1 MADQRNSSS
10 VDDILEALKQGQNTP
25 AAPGSVDDILADLGL
40 EQEKAQ
46 PAQQPAV
53 HTPRTTQSFWQEPEP
68 EPEPASRKKRETKQR
83 TPAANRPARQA
94 AAKAAPP
101 PQQEE
106 PVAPRLSDT
115 IQMDSDFQKFFS
127 ESVAVIPDLEQ
138 EQHPGFF
145 ARFVGRKKN
154 AQTQEDEESQEDYAT
169 ALDAEED
176 EEEEEPEREEAK
188 PRRRFGFWH
197 KWNSDEADEEEE
209 VQEDEEPEQ
218 EPDEA
223 PAPARGAAR
232 LFHRQRPVQPPEEE
246 ASGTVELPALDAAS
260 HRSAPTVDRAPTRP
274 MPQPATPAR
283 QQPVGTVKLEVN
295 ETPAAE
301 KKPAAPVR
309 PQPVGTVKLEV
320 NEAPAAEKKPAAP
333 VRQQPEGAVKLEVNE
348 APAVEE
354 EPAAPTRQQPVGTVE
369 LEGNETPAVEL
380 PLSES
385 PTVENEPVK
394 QAVKQPAA
402 GPAVDDAPTKT
413 APEPAGRKAAAA
425 PEQRDEGATQR
436 TVVLRPEELELEE
449 HPTGSVQ
456 LDVDWGDEP
465 GPDATRVIE
474 KDEAGGAPRLLGDE
488 APGAPFEEEPAPEYV
503 EDYENPADA
512 PLVQQDLDRL
522 RLTTAIRTG
531 VSAVAGLVL
540 LYLGLAVGDS
550 PLPAIAA
557 VDPAVAPLAYLAVN
571 LVLLVVACAVN
582 WRVFWNGI
590 RGLWGAPTPDSVLA
604 LAGVGALAQLLVLM
618 MNAEAFEADKIT
630 LFAAPAALLLCF
642 GALGKYLMSGVISR
656 NFALVSTGSEHVA
669 AFRLEDEELC
679 TRLAEGLG
687 EPEPCLVASRPTT
700 LVEGFLRRSFSVRA
714 SDRTLQRM
722 SWVLAGAAL
731 FTALIALFSKQ
742 GLAMAFTAFA
752 GTLCLGG
759 PASATLLA
767 AVPGM
772 LMQKSAARVGAVV
785 PGWSSIEELSGANM
799 IVVGAKDL
807 FPAKSVR
814 LHGIKTFEKERIDL
828 AILYAASVLI
838 AGCDTLRDVF
848 MNIIQGKTNIL
859 FPVESLEN
867 DPGFGFTAWVKDKRV
882 IIGNRAM
889 MEKQGV
895 EIPSLDYE
903 NRYTKGKKQPIY
915 LAVSGRLFGMFLVSY
930 KADEQAAHVLES
942 LNRQGVSVLVK
953 SDDFSLTTSLI
964 SQIYGLEEGSVKVL
978 SGAERH
984 ALAPVTEYQQYS
996 PGCMAHIGSFAS
1008 FVGGLLAAAGAASA
1022 ERTSSLVQAA
1032 GILVSVVLAVLLA
1045 FTGGMAALALPA
1057 LVLYQAAW
1065 AVLTLMIPMLKRYE

>member
-40 EQEKAQ
+40 EQEKTQ
-46 PAQQPAV
+46 PAQQSAV
-53 HTPRTTQSFWQEPEP
+53 HAPRTTQSFWQEPEP
-68 EPEPASRKKRETKQR
+68 ESEPASRKKRKTKQR
-83 TPAANRPARQA
+83 AQTANRPARQA

-154 AQTQEDEESQEDYAT
+154 AQTQEDEEDYAT

-188 PRRRFGFWH
+188 PRRQFGFWH

-232 LFHRQRPVQPPEEE
+232 LFHRQRPVQPSEEV
-246 ASGTVELPALDAAS
+246 SGTVELPALDAAS

-274 MPQPATPAR
+274 MSQPATPAR
-283 QQPVGTVKLEVN
+283 HQPVGTVE
-295 ETPAAE
+295 
-301 KKPAAPVR
+301 
-309 PQPVGTVKLEV
+309 LEV
-320 NEAPAAEKKPAAP
+320 NEAPAA
-333 VRQQPEGAVKLEVNE
+333 
-348 APAVEE
+348 
-354 EPAAPTRQQPVGTVE
+354 
-369 LEGNETPAVEL
+369 EL

-394 QAVKQPAA
+394 QPSA
-402 GPAVDDAPTKT
+402 GSAVDDAPTKT
-413 APEPAGRKAAAA
+413 APEPADRKAAAA

-465 GPDATRVIE
+465 GPDATRVIK
-474 KDEAGGAPRLLGDE
+474 KDEVGGAPRLLGDE

-590 RGLWGAPTPDSVLA
+590 RDLWGAPTPDSVLA

-679 TRLAEGLG
+679 THLAEGLG

-930 KADEQAAHVLES
+930 KANEQAAHVLES

-964 SQIYGLEEGSVKVL
+964 SQVYGLEEGSVKVL

>member
-68 EPEPASRKKRETKQR
+68 EPEPASRKKRKTKQR
-83 TPAANRPARQA
+83 AQTANRPARQA

-232 LFHRQRPVQPPEEE
+232 LFHRQRPVQPPEEV
-246 ASGTVELPALDAAS
+246 SGTVELPALDAAS

-274 MPQPATPAR
+274 MSQPAAPAR
-283 QQPVGTVKLEVN
+283 QQPVGTVE
-295 ETPAAE
+295 
-301 KKPAAPVR
+301 
-309 PQPVGTVKLEV
+309 LEV

-333 VRQQPEGAVKLEVNE
+333 VRPQPVGAVKLEGNE
-348 APAVEE
+348 T
-354 EPAAPTRQQPVGTVE
+354 PAAEKKPAASTRPQSVGAVE
-369 LEGNETPAVEL
+369 LEGNEAPAVEL

-465 GPDATRVIE
+465 GPDATRVIK

-522 RLTTAIRTG
+522 RLTTAIRTS

-679 TRLAEGLG
+679 THLAEGLG

-930 KADEQAAHVLES
+930 KANEQAAHVLES

>member
-68 EPEPASRKKRETKQR
+68 EPEPASRKKRKTKQR
-83 TPAANRPARQA
+83 AQTANRPARQA

-232 LFHRQRPVQPPEEE
+232 LFHRQRPVQPPEEV
-246 ASGTVELPALDAAS
+246 SGTVELPALDAAS

-274 MPQPATPAR
+274 MSQPAAPAR
-283 QQPVGTVKLEVN
+283 QQPVGTVE
-295 ETPAAE
+295 
-301 KKPAAPVR
+301 
-309 PQPVGTVKLEV
+309 LEV

-333 VRQQPEGAVKLEVNE
+333 VRPQPVGAVKLEGNE
-348 APAVEE
+348 T
-354 EPAAPTRQQPVGTVE
+354 PAAEKKPAASTRPQSVGAVE
-369 LEGNETPAVEL
+369 LEGNEAPAVEL

-465 GPDATRVIE
+465 GPDATRVIK

-522 RLTTAIRTG
+522 RLTTAIRTS

-679 TRLAEGLG
+679 THLAEGLG

-930 KADEQAAHVLES
+930 KANEQAAHVLES

-964 SQIYGLEEGSVKVL
+964 SQVYGLEEGSVKVL

>member
-40 EQEKAQ
+40 EQEKTQ

-53 HTPRTTQSFWQEPEP
+53 HAPRTTQSFWQEPEP
-68 EPEPASRKKRETKQR
+68 EPEPASRKKRKTKQR
-83 TPAANRPARQA
+83 AQTANRPARQA

-154 AQTQEDEESQEDYAT
+154 AQTQEDEEDYAT
-169 ALDAEED
+169 ALDTEED

-188 PRRRFGFWH
+188 PRRQFGFWH

-232 LFHRQRPVQPPEEE
+232 LFHRQRPVQPSEEV
-246 ASGTVELPALDAAS
+246 SGTVELPALDAAS

-274 MPQPATPAR
+274 MSQPATPAR
-283 QQPVGTVKLEVN
+283 HQPVGTVE
-295 ETPAAE
+295 
-301 KKPAAPVR
+301 
-309 PQPVGTVKLEV
+309 LEV
-320 NEAPAAEKKPAAP
+320 NEAPAA
-333 VRQQPEGAVKLEVNE
+333 
-348 APAVEE
+348 
-354 EPAAPTRQQPVGTVE
+354 
-369 LEGNETPAVEL
+369 EL

-465 GPDATRVIE
+465 GPDATRVIK

-618 MNAEAFEADKIT
+618 MNAEAFEADRIT

-679 TRLAEGLG
+679 THLAEGLG

-930 KADEQAAHVLES
+930 KANEQAAHVLES

>member
-68 EPEPASRKKRETKQR
+68 EPEPASRKKRKTKQR
-83 TPAANRPARQA
+83 AQTANRPARQA

-154 AQTQEDEESQEDYAT
+154 EQTQEDEESQEDYAT

-232 LFHRQRPVQPPEEE
+232 LFHRQRPVQPPEEV
-246 ASGTVELPALDAAS
+246 SGTVELPALDAAS

-274 MPQPATPAR
+274 MSQPAAPAR
-283 QQPVGTVKLEVN
+283 QQPVGTVELEVN
-295 ETPAAE
+295 EAPAVE

-309 PQPVGTVKLEV
+309 PQPVGAVKLEV
-320 NEAPAAEKKPAAP
+320 NEAPAAEKKPAASTRP
-333 VRQQPEGAVKLEVNE
+333 QSVGA
-348 APAVEE
+348 
-354 EPAAPTRQQPVGTVE
+354 VE
-369 LEGNETPAVEL
+369 LEGNEAPAVEL

-465 GPDATRVIE
+465 GPDATRVIK

-522 RLTTAIRTG
+522 RLTTAIRTS

-604 LAGVGALAQLLVLM
+604 LAGVGALAQLMVLM

-930 KADEQAAHVLES
+930 KANEQAAHVLES

-1045 FTGGMAALALPA
+1045 FTGGMAALALAA

>member
-1 MADQRNSSS
+1 MPDNKFSSS
-10 VDDILEALKQGQNTP
+10 VDEILETLKQQQA
-25 AAPGSVDDILADLGL
+25 AAPASDRAVDEILADLGL
-40 EQEKAQ
+40 SDRVALPPREEKAATAQ
-46 PAQQPAV
+46 KAPAPAAQAAPAVQEPRPAPRQKEPARPAAQQPPQA
-53 HTPRTTQSFWQEPEP
+53 
-68 EPEPASRKKRETKQR
+68 
-83 TPAANRPARQA
+83 RPARAEQPPRQE
-94 AAKAAPP
+94 AAPAQKQEAP
-101 PQQEE
+101 RQSAAEAKPARRAVQRPAEKPAAPKPAAEE
-106 PVAPRLSDT
+106 PTDEVILQVQQTVTAPAAPSPDAMQQLTGT
-115 IQMDSDFQKFFS
+115 ISETMQFDAEFQKFFS

-154 AQTQEDEESQEDYAT
+154 AQTQEDEEDYAT

-188 PRRRFGFWH
+188 SRRQFGFWH

-232 LFHRQRPVQPPEEE
+232 LFHRQRPVQPSEEV
-246 ASGTVELPALDAAS
+246 SGTVELPALDAAS
-260 HRSAPTVDRAPTRP
+260 HRSTPTVDRAPTRP
-274 MPQPATPAR
+274 MSQPATPAR
-283 QQPVGTVKLEVN
+283 HQPVGTVE
-295 ETPAAE
+295 
-301 KKPAAPVR
+301 
-309 PQPVGTVKLEV
+309 LEV
-320 NEAPAAEKKPAAP
+320 NEAPAA
-333 VRQQPEGAVKLEVNE
+333 
-348 APAVEE
+348 
-354 EPAAPTRQQPVGTVE
+354 
-369 LEGNETPAVEL
+369 EL

-465 GPDATRVIE
+465 GPDATRVIK

-679 TRLAEGLG
+679 THLAEGLG

-848 MNIIQGKTNIL
+848 MNIIQGKKNIL

-930 KADEQAAHVLES
+930 KANEQAAHVLES